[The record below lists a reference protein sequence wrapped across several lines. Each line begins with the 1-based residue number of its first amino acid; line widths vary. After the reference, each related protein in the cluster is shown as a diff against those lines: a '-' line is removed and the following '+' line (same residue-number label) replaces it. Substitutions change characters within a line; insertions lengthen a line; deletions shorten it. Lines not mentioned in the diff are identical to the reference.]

1 MEAMMDMNKEIVV
14 GGVELKWDLK
24 TGTVLFEGGDVVMF
38 WVSAMKTFFDTIKDI
53 SGWEATNLVLETTGF
68 RQGIIVGEGFKEM
81 KNIDTSNVV
90 DWLSNTYGPAG
101 WGYVKIEKMD
111 EEKKVFTLNIKD
123 DWEYKMNK
131 LGTQNSE
138 GIFVPSHYAGV
149 FTGLFGTTFWYK
161 IIEHQS
167 DTNPFTVV
175 EYFPSEVNIQQNI
188 HALARKQEA
197 KQIKQLESLV
207 QEKTKML
214 KDLVKELSS
223 PLIPVL
229 DGIVVVPLIGRY
241 DEDRAED
248 LIENTLNNLGK
259 YQAKYV
265 LLDLTGLNT
274 DISPYTAELIDRLG
288 SAARLLGVEVI
299 LVGISAD
306 LAIMITHS
314 LPGLRKYE
322 CLQSLQ
328 HGIYYALGKSGK
340 RIV

>member
-1 MEAMMDMNKEIVV
+1 MEMKKDIVV
-14 GGVELKWDLK
+14 GGVELKWDLN
-24 TGTVLFEGGDVVMF
+24 TGEVLFEGGDVVFF
-38 WVSAMKTFFDTIKDI
+38 WVSAMKTFFDTINDI
-53 SGWEATNLVLETTGF
+53 SGVEATKLVLETTGF

-81 KNIDTSNVV
+81 KDINTSNVV
-90 DWLSNTYGPAG
+90 DWLSNTYVPAG

-111 EEKKVFTLNIKD
+111 EDTKHFTLFIKD
-123 DWEYKMNK
+123 DWEYKMNQ
-131 LGTQNSE
+131 LGNKDPK

-149 FTGLFGTTFWYK
+149 FTGLFGMSFWYK

-167 DTNPFTVV
+167 ETNPYTVV
-175 EYFPSEVNIQQNI
+175 EYFPYEVDIQQNI
-188 HALARKQEA
+188 RDMARRKEAQE
-197 KQIKQLESLV
+197 ILQLEALV
-207 QEKTKML
+207 EEKTRML
-214 KDLVKELSS
+214 QDLVKELSS

-248 LIENTLNNLGK
+248 LIVNTLNNLPK

-265 LLDLTGLNT
+265 LLDLTGLNK
-274 DISPYTAELIDRLG
+274 DISQYTAELIDRLG

-299 LVGISAD
+299 LVGISAE
-306 LAIMITHS
+306 LAMVISQTMTS
-314 LPGLRKYE
+314 LKKYE

-328 HGIYYALGKSGK
+328 HGIYYALGKSGR